1 MLRDLSYQR
10 CLLTEGF
17 QHLNEWYISDADGRR
32 VNNQSQ
38 RDSIPPKRDTSSRQR
53 SVSKRSVAVNFVES
67 LAAVLLG
74 NAAYLLLSPYMPPLA
89 QHRIFHYDFGML
101 VDFWF
106 CVVAFGLIKTARWW
120 RKRKRMES
128 AE

>member
-1 MLRDLSYQR
+1 M
-10 CLLTEGF
+10 
-17 QHLNEWYISDADGRR
+17 
-32 VNNQSQ
+32 NNQNDHQ
-38 RDSIPPKRDTSSRQR
+38 RSPEDTGKKSSHRD
-53 SVSKRSVAVNFVES
+53 SVSKQSVAMNFVES

-89 QHRIFHYDFGML
+89 RHRTFHYDVGML

-120 RKRKRMES
+120 RRRKRVDGE
-128 AE
+128 

>member
-1 MLRDLSYQR
+1 M
-10 CLLTEGF
+10 
-17 QHLNEWYISDADGRR
+17 
-32 VNNQSQ
+32 NNQSDHP
-38 RDSIPPKRDTSSRQR
+38 RASGGTGKRSSNRR
-53 SVSKRSVAVNFVES
+53 SVSKQSVATNFVES

-89 QHRIFHYDFGML
+89 RHRTFHYDVGML

-120 RKRKRMES
+120 RRRKRLNSE
-128 AE
+128 

>member
-1 MLRDLSYQR
+1 MKGRVVDDTRLSNFN
-10 CLLTEGF
+10 LV
-17 QHLNEWYISDADGRR
+17 AK
-32 VNNQSQ
+32 QS
-38 RDSIPPKRDTSSRQR
+38 
-53 SVSKRSVAVNFVES
+53 VVVNFVES

-89 QHRIFHYDFGML
+89 RHRAFRYDFGML

-120 RKRKRMES
+120 RKRKRMD

>member
-1 MLRDLSYQR
+1 M
-10 CLLTEGF
+10 
-17 QHLNEWYISDADGRR
+17 
-32 VNNQSQ
+32 
-38 RDSIPPKRDTSSRQR
+38 
-53 SVSKRSVAVNFVES
+53 SKQSVAMNFVES

-89 QHRIFHYDFGML
+89 RHRTFKYDFGML

-120 RKRKRMES
+120 RNRKRLGSE
-128 AE
+128 

>member
-1 MLRDLSYQR
+1 MRKTGR
-10 CLLTEGF
+10 NR
-17 QHLNEWYISDADGRR
+17 LNPAKW
-32 VNNQSQ
+32 N
-38 RDSIPPKRDTSSRQR
+38 P
-53 SVSKRSVAVNFVES
+53 VSKQSVAVNFVES

-89 QHRIFHYDFGML
+89 RHAVFKIDFGML

-120 RKRKRMES
+120 RNRKRADSE
-128 AE
+128 

>member
-1 MLRDLSYQR
+1 
-10 CLLTEGF
+10 
-17 QHLNEWYISDADGRR
+17 
-32 VNNQSQ
+32 
-38 RDSIPPKRDTSSRQR
+38 
-53 SVSKRSVAVNFVES
+53 VSKQSVVVNFVES

-89 QHRIFHYDFGML
+89 RHRAFVYDFGML

-120 RKRKRMES
+120 RKRKRVDS
-128 AE
+128 G